1 VILGL
6 PADRFPPA
14 CESASNTPVDMSPDA
29 TLTVLRSQNVR
40 TAQLV
45 LGSTAAVNRKN
56 SRATADVIVAMTPE
70 GH

>member
-1 VILGL
+1 
-6 PADRFPPA
+6 
-14 CESASNTPVDMSPDA
+14 MSPDA

-70 GH
+70 DH